1 MKHVFYP
8 RVEISETTMNNLLE
22 RFPYLEKRWVEALF
36 KVGKLNSRIVELSDD
51 YKNNKSTFHIAREWY
66 LTLPENVSE
75 KYSLPRE
82 IELVTDE
89 KGFICKIYKNKE
101 ELSMLKQYAGF
112 DTSVLQEGLAVE
124 LTFPTS
130 LFRSEKVANFLVVR
144 CSETDLKL
152 IDSTGE
158 VLNITPQE
166 VKDEQVFIRI
176 LN

>member
-1 MKHVFYP
+1 
-8 RVEISETTMNNLLE
+8 
-22 RFPYLEKRWVEALF
+22 
-36 KVGKLNSRIVELSDD
+36 
-51 YKNNKSTFHIAREWY
+51 
-66 LTLPENVSE
+66 
-75 KYSLPRE
+75 
-82 IELVTDE
+82 
-89 KGFICKIYKNKE
+89 
-101 ELSMLKQYAGF
+101 MLKQYAGF